1 MTLVLNIFFS
11 GSSEGEAYF
20 HRKELGID
28 GEKMVSVT
36 LALHAGDISKPMSV
50 NSRRKVYNAWFDCMS
65 DNISAEI
72 RRLKKCLNKE
82 NNVCIWYSVKDTDE
96 YLGMLAM
103 LEYLNGKGKNIFLCE
118 YSDLVNVLAY
128 LEDVTIQK
136 PPEKKHLDGLKY
148 QLLIDEW
155 YGIKEINSELR
166 IIRNGRIENLP
177 ADYMDKRIFEIMGD
191 NEIKIANITQEL
203 LSSDFPR
210 LLYFINYRIRQLID
224 LGEINLV
231 KQGMVDEGIY
241 GTMRDFLRST
251 VIRNRTCG

>member
-82 NNVCIWYSVKDTDE
+82 NNVCIWYSV
-96 YLGMLAM
+96 
-103 LEYLNGKGKNIFLCE
+103 
-118 YSDLVNVLAY
+118 
-128 LEDVTIQK
+128 
-136 PPEKKHLDGLKY
+136 
-148 QLLIDEW
+148 
-155 YGIKEINSELR
+155 
-166 IIRNGRIENLP
+166 
-177 ADYMDKRIFEIMGD
+177 
-191 NEIKIANITQEL
+191 
-203 LSSDFPR
+203 
-210 LLYFINYRIRQLID
+210 
-224 LGEINLV
+224 
-231 KQGMVDEGIY
+231 
-241 GTMRDFLRST
+241 
-251 VIRNRTCG
+251 

>member
-1 MTLVLNIFFS
+1 MIGLLNIFFG
-11 GSSEGEAYF
+11 GSSEGEAYA

-28 GEKMVSVT
+28 GDNMVSVT
-36 LALHAGDISKPMSV
+36 LALHAGDISKPLSV
-50 NSRRKVYNAWFDCMS
+50 NARRKVYNAWFDCMS
-65 DNISAEI
+65 DNVSAEI
-72 RRLKKCLNKE
+72 RRLKKRLKPE
-82 NNVCIWYSVKDTDE
+82 NHVCIWYSVEDTDE
-96 YLGMLAM
+96 YLGMLVM

-118 YSDLVNVLAY
+118 YSDLINVLAY
-128 LEDVTIQK
+128 LEGMTIQK
-136 PPEKKHLDGLKY
+136 PPEEKHLDHLHY
-148 QLLIDEW
+148 QQLLDEW
-155 YGIKEINSELR
+155 YRIKDINAELR

-191 NEIKIANITQEL
+191 HEIKVAKITQEL

-241 GTMRDFLRST
+241 GTMR
-251 VIRNRTCG
+251 V